1 MTPAGSRPA
10 SGAMFHVYQHGTL
23 IGKSASLWGA
33 VGISQRYSTYSF
45 ADACRFD
52 GISVVSPEG
61 EAIEPPQHA
70 RKSFVSVKKRSKAER
85 KALAIFHESALH
97 Q

>member
-1 MTPAGSRPA
+1 
-10 SGAMFHVYQHGTL
+10 MFHIYQHGTL

-61 EAIEPPQHA
+61 EVLPAPQHP
-70 RKSFVSVKKRSKAER
+70 RTSFAKTRHSKATK
-85 KALAIFHESALH
+85 KAMLAASSTLQYAPLAG
-97 Q
+97 

>member
-1 MTPAGSRPA
+1 
-10 SGAMFHVYQHGTL
+10 MFHVYQHGTL

-52 GISVVSPEG
+52 GISVVSYPEG
-61 EAIEPPQHA
+61 EVLPAPQHA
-70 RKSFVSVKKRSKAER
+70 RTSFRGVKKRSKAER
-85 KALAIFHESALH
+85 KALAIFPEGALY